1 MSKNHDHSNSSQ
13 FIFLGLA
20 MTINNWQP
28 FIKRMAITLILGMFT
43 ARTFAAQPLDIAGT
57 IVPPGTIKNVTLE
70 VAAGENDPATF
81 IPVTVINGK
90 NDGPVL
96 ATVAGVHGY
105 EYISILATEKWAETL
120 SPESISG
127 ALIIVRLAHIP
138 AFEERSIYVN
148 PFDRKNLNRS
158 FPGSISGTQTE
169 RIAHAISTHIVANAD
184 FLIDLH
190 SGDGAEWLAPF
201 VGVYGGPLATNYKQA
216 MDVAT
221 HFGFP
226 NIVTYEMN
234 TQQQID
240 TGRSLNR
247 QGVAAGIPTILV
259 EIGEN
264 ASKDEALVNRLVT
277 GLNNTLVR
285 LSMLPKETSPQSR
298 ERQLNHF
305 VGTTSVP
312 VDVSGIWYP
321 RHTVGR
327 EIVEGEILGEI
338 KDYFGNVV
346 RTVRAPASGY
356 AIYGLAGLPVKQGES
371 IMTIALR
378 EAQ

>member
-1 MSKNHDHSNSSQ
+1 MTTNNWLTFSIKRLA
-13 FIFLGLA
+13 FIFAWGIFSA
-20 MTINNWQP
+20 SS
-28 FIKRMAITLILGMFT
+28 
-43 ARTFAAQPLDIAGT
+43 FAAQTLEIAGT
-57 IVPPGTIKNVTLE
+57 FIPPGTSKNLTLE
-70 VAAGENDPATF
+70 VAAGESDPATF

-90 NDGPVL
+90 NDGTVL

-138 AFEERSIYVN
+138 AFEERSVYVN
-148 PFDRKNLNRS
+148 PHDRKNLNRS

-201 VGVYGGPLATNYKQA
+201 VGAYGGPLASDYEQA

-226 NIVTYEMN
+226 NIVTYEMK
-234 TQQQID
+234 TQQQVD

-264 ASKDEALVNRLVT
+264 ASKDETLVNRLVT

-285 LSMLPKETSPQSR
+285 LSMLPKETSPHSN
-298 ERQLNHF
+298 ETQLNHF

-321 RHTVGR
+321 RHVTGR

-338 KDYFGNVV
+338 KDYFGKIV

-356 AIYGLAGLPVKQGES
+356 ALYGLAGLPVKQGES
-371 IMTIALR
+371 VMTIALKDTP
-378 EAQ
+378 